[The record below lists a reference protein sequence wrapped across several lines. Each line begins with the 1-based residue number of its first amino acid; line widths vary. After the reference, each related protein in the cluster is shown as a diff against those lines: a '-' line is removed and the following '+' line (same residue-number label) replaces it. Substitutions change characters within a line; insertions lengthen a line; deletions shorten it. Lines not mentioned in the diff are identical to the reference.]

1 MMILIFKKVSGR
13 ESKNL
18 VTCKSDFGTE
28 KSLFVR
34 VRAFVQRVWF
44 KRNQHRAIKGLL
56 CSQT

>member
-18 VTCKSDFGTE
+18 VTCKSDLGTE

-34 VRAFVQRVWF
+34 VQVFVQRVWF
-44 KRNQHRAIKGLL
+44 KRNRHRAIKGLL
-56 CSQT
+56 CLPT